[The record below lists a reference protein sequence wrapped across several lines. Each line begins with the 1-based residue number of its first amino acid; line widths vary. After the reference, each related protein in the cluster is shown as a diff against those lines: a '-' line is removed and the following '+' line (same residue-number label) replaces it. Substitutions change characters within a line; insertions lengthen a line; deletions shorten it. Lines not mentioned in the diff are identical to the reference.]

1 MKEFFSI
8 EGPFMQFF
16 GKLWDIILLSVVFCV
31 CSIPIITF
39 GMNCIALYYTVVKVV
54 LPGERHAVR
63 TFLKMVPRNARQGLP
78 LGILFEIIIA
88 VLTYSLIVI
97 LHNDMGA
104 LGVFFGVVFVMLF
117 MIVLVVMAYAFP
129 MSARFENT
137 IGEIV
142 ANSAFY
148 FKSLYG
154 LGFSRGNDHV
164 INSAL
169 NYGYAIVRGLIAR
182 SIVCY
187 GLEPSIG
194 VFHHSELN
202 NFNLADDMIEPFRP
216 LVDLYV
222 SQNYDVAEID
232 SDLTPERKRDI
243 FGIINYDMDVK
254 GEKRIISNCIDM
266 LVASYSSALQGKRSD
281 LELPELM
288 QLQVHSYE

>member
-137 IGEIV
+137 LGEIV
-142 ANSAFY
+142 EQCFY
-148 FKSLYG
+148 GIGTLERDNIFADPAGGISC
-154 LGFSRGNDHV
+154 GNDIDCVYSTDHTDLAG
-164 INSAL
+164 S
-169 NYGYAIVRGLIAR
+169 NYVDAGKIVGA
-182 SIVCY
+182 
-187 GLEPSIG
+187 G
-194 VFHHSELN
+194 V
-202 NFNLADDMIEPFRP
+202 
-216 LVDLYV
+216 
-222 SQNYDVAEID
+222 
-232 SDLTPERKRDI
+232 
-243 FGIINYDMDVK
+243 
-254 GEKRIISNCIDM
+254 
-266 LVASYSSALQGKRSD
+266 
-281 LELPELM
+281 
-288 QLQVHSYE
+288 

>member
-129 MSARFENT
+129 MSAGG
-137 IGEIV
+137 I
-142 ANSAFY
+142 SC
-148 FKSLYG
+148 
-154 LGFSRGNDHV
+154 GNDIDCVYSTDHTDLAG
-164 INSAL
+164 S
-169 NYGYAIVRGLIAR
+169 NYVDAGKIVGA
-182 SIVCY
+182 
-187 GLEPSIG
+187 G
-194 VFHHSELN
+194 V
-202 NFNLADDMIEPFRP
+202 
-216 LVDLYV
+216 
-222 SQNYDVAEID
+222 
-232 SDLTPERKRDI
+232 
-243 FGIINYDMDVK
+243 
-254 GEKRIISNCIDM
+254 
-266 LVASYSSALQGKRSD
+266 
-281 LELPELM
+281 
-288 QLQVHSYE
+288 